1 MLGIIK
7 KDLREMKDAC
17 IAKNMKINL
26 RNIKHILTKYL
37 YMLMDRVNKIEKSL
51 IAKGYDN

>member
-7 KDLREMKDAC
+7 KELRKMKDAC
-17 IAKNMKINL
+17 NAKNMKINL

>member
-7 KDLREMKDAC
+7 KDLKEMKDAC